1 MLKGFREFIATGNV
15 IDMAVGVVMGS
26 AVTAI
31 VTSIVDNFINPLI
44 AMIFGKPD
52 MSDLLVVT
60 FNGSSL
66 KFGAILTA
74 IINFLIIAASVYFC
88 IVVPVSKLT
97 EAAKKLQKQEADAEA
112 AEESSKEDA
121 QIALLTE
128 IRDSLKAQNTN
139 ASGAS
144 SAPTVPQ
151 I

>member
-1 MLKGFREFIATGNV
+1 M
-15 IDMAVGVVMGS
+15 
-26 AVTAI
+26 
-31 VTSIVDNFINPLI
+31 
-44 AMIFGKPD
+44 
-52 MSDLLVVT
+52 
-60 FNGSSL
+60 